1 MSKAL
6 ESNQYIGSRLE
17 GVLTKLKGSIEVPGA
32 SEWIEPKT
40 VEMNP
45 ETTNIRNSLQQ
56 KEDEEQKRKELRKQ
70 QDLAKMQGGAAG
82 PDVGP
87 AAVPVGESADLQK
100 PVSTIERAPRIDVR

>member
-1 MSKAL
+1 M
-6 ESNQYIGSRLE
+6 
-17 GVLTKLKGSIEVPGA
+17 PGA